1 MKTAFLESIFS
12 PFGRFPRMTADRVRA
27 FRGPAMS
34 ESLEARR
41 LLSYSFS
48 GGVLTF
54 TGTSSA
60 DTIVA
65 YRTSGGAGDYVYVR
79 READPNPDEIAG
91 PYSSSSVTSVVV
103 DGQGGNDLIYAECNE
118 WIAEISG
125 SFNYGNANFIKPLDI
140 RGNTGND
147 TLMGGDGADVIQG
160 ETDDD
165 EIWGMG
171 GDDVLHGGYAGDD
184 VSDSGG
190 DDTLRG
196 GSGDDYM
203 YGGPGDDRFYSDD
216 GTSWNDHL
224 DGGPG
229 TDTAVLHDTN
239 EFYTS
244 VESIL

>member
-1 MKTAFLESIFS
+1 MKTAFLKSIFS
-12 PFGRFPRMTADRVRA
+12 PFGRFPRMASARLRVRKA
-27 FRGPAMS
+27 PVLS
-34 ESLEARR
+34 ECLESRR

-79 READPNPDEIAG
+79 READPNPDELAG
-91 PYSSSSVTSVVV
+91 PYSSSSVTSVVI
-103 DGQGGNDLIYAECNE
+103 DGQGGNDLIYAESNE
-118 WIAEISG
+118 WIANISG

-165 EIWGMG
+165 EIWGSG
-171 GDDVLHGGYAGDD
+171 VGDVLHGGYAGDD

-190 DDTLRG
+190 DDTLIG
-196 GSGDDYM
+196 GTGDDYM
-203 YGGPGDDRFYSDD
+203 YGGPGNDSFDSSD
-216 GTSWNDHL
+216 GTLGNDHS

-229 TDTAVLHDTN
+229 TD
-239 EFYTS
+239 
-244 VESIL
+244 SILSSDNFDFFSNM